1 VSSLIFDVLDG
12 SGKDFELAWVLLT
25 YTVLQL
31 QFFVRTS
38 AATAFWPKLAA
49 GVVELGGPARP
60 TAKEIDVFADDD
72 RVEALFARPSSRR
85 VFEAPGSTIRRK
97 ILIRRK
103 PALALWHDLW
113 PATVEAGEE
122 LPKNW
127 PHNVSRDVKWR
138 ASTLVYFSKKTHAA
152 IDFMLLVGEA
162 GGTGD
167 KEPHVYVFQGKA
179 LSTDNAQALVAEIA
193 QKLHKKLDVL
203 FGASH
208 ASTHVLRLAGIQS
221 ARQVTLCIAALDYGK
236 IDLKA
241 LGAPFN
247 VVLFDSA
254 DFRGLGGA
262 TFRDTRLFRSMAVAK
277 K

>member
-1 VSSLIFDVLDG
+1 
-12 SGKDFELAWVLLT
+12 
-25 YTVLQL
+25 L

-60 TAKEIDVFADDD
+60 TAEEINVFASND

-167 KEPHVYVFQGKA
+167 KEPHVYMFQCRAVSAKGGLDDVVRRLKA
-179 LSTDNAQALVAEIA
+179 
-193 QKLHKKLDVL
+193 KLDVL
-203 FGASH
+203 LGESH
-208 ASTHVLRLAGIQS
+208 ASTHVLRRAGIQS
-221 ARQVTLCIAALDYGK
+221 ARQVTLCIAALNYGK

-247 VVLFDSA
+247 VVLFDSS

-262 TFRDTRLFRSMAVAK
+262 AFRDSRLFRSMAVAK